1 MSTTP
6 LVTSPVSAAFA
17 EDATG
22 PGLQAKLRAIMA
34 DLAASTTPR
43 QIAAVEVA
51 GVGDG
56 NRFVA
61 TVLHAAASAFT
72 PPSSGIAPT
81 QNVICY
87 RGAIGG
93 PPAGGPYTGAVSEFY
108 ANRSIA
114 LAAAAPPLQGAQ
126 LVAVASGGAS
136 KGLDAMNVE
145 VYTTLPTP

>member
-22 PGLQAKLRAIMA
+22 PGLQAKLRALMA
-34 DLAASTTPR
+34 DLAASNPAR

-61 TVLHAAASAFT
+61 TVLHAPATAFAT
-72 PPSSGIAPT
+72 PGIVPT

-93 PPAGGPYTGAVSEFY
+93 PPVGGPYTGAVSEFY

-114 LAAAAPPLQGAQ
+114 LAAAVPPLLGAQ

-145 VYTTLPTP
+145 VYTTPVSP